1 MLNREIE
8 TFLAVVAA
16 GSVNKAARLLNI
28 TQSSVSQRLKK
39 LEEDVGSV
47 LIDRRKGGRSI
58 QLTHAGESWFWQ
70 RKSDHQGEP
79 NFDHRDQSSTPAVL
93 SCMWLLFLPS
103 FSVSFSL

>member
-58 QLTHAGESWFWQ
+58 QLTHAGEPGFGNANLITRES
-70 RKSDHQGEP
+70 RIL
-79 NFDHRDQSSTPAVL
+79 TTAII
-93 SCMWLLFLPS
+93 LPRLP
-103 FSVSFSL
+103 F

>member
-47 LIDRRKGGRSI
+47 LIDRRKGGWLTTITLPHER
-58 QLTHAGESWFWQ
+58 QLHFPVGGS
-70 RKSDHQGEP
+70 RKRRRG
-79 NFDHRDQSSTPAVL
+79 
-93 SCMWLLFLPS
+93 
-103 FSVSFSL
+103 